1 MNYTDANGDLTLEC
15 DPSADVIRL
24 KAVATFGDPVEA
36 SILRGRLEQAG
47 IEACVPEELSA
58 TAFGGLPLNPVTVRV
73 AQQDLAAAQAILAAS
88 TEA

>member
-1 MNYTDANGDLTLEC
+1 METEPAGADASGGGAPS
-15 DPSADVIRL
+15 DPLAV
-24 KAVATFGDPVEA
+24 VATFGDPVEA